1 MLEKRKYFDY
11 ELAYKGYKKAKE
23 LCNKGGIEELINNK
37 DFEISGGG
45 IDYVGT
51 IEQWSCNGYIP
62 IIASGYN
69 ITLYAIDRNFDTDN
83 EENDWYIS
91 GEVDIYS
98 YGGGDD
104 NLYINEIKKQVLNPE
119 IIREIGKNLKIVYT
133 PLHGTGNIPVQR
145 ILKEIG
151 FKNVLV
157 LFFAFAFVTMLVQSL
172 RRIS

>member
-11 ELAYKGYKKAKE
+11 ELAYEGYKKAKE
-23 LCNKGGIEELINNK
+23 LFNKGGIEELVNNK

-104 NLYINEIKKQVLNPE
+104 NLYINNKESIEERINGLLDYSKENEYSIEDYKKELESLEKVLE
-119 IIREIGKNLKIVYT
+119 ELKREEV
-133 PLHGTGNIPVQR
+133 
-145 ILKEIG
+145 
-151 FKNVLV
+151 
-157 LFFAFAFVTMLVQSL
+157 
-172 RRIS
+172 